1 MPRTTASSSA
11 AVPAHS
17 APHCQLND
25 AAVWLTM
32 LKKRNT
38 AAHIY
43 DEAQIDDLLLL
54 IRDSFIPA
62 FLALEQQLHEKLDE
76 VEDTWA

>member
-1 MPRTTASSSA
+1 M
-11 AVPAHS
+11 
-17 APHCQLND
+17 QLGYKVGFLDD

-32 LKKRNT
+32 LKKRNI

-43 DEAQIDDLLLL
+43 DEEQIDALLLL

-62 FLALEQQLHEKLDE
+62 FLALEQQLRKKLDE
-76 VEDTWA
+76 VQDTWA